1 MRVFAGLLTGLA
13 VVVLAACGSGSRSA
27 TPTTPPPPPPPP
39 PLPRPPAM
47 EIESCGP
54 YSTHIHFTAVPDG
67 YFYEFER
74 RYGET
79 GSWHFLTRLDGRLLD
94 RHDTGR
100 SGPVYLFED
109 FEPYRRNITSATY
122 YRVRAEVSDGRKTDW
137 SDIWYCEPVE
147 PTVTTDSRFNLRF
160 WGEIA
165 FDAHECPT
173 SASCPNYYVSG
184 RDIEPLEGRVL
195 YVLDT
200 TSPNFHIRT
209 TGFTSSEVS
218 VMRRTIPEA
227 MEALTGESFSGR
239 ITTGSEGSER
249 EGWILVRTWDD
260 PGDGPPGSEECGTAR
275 LGSTAGL
282 IRINKALSNVSGSRG
297 CATQAIFVHEFG
309 HALGF
314 FHVASTA
321 HVMQNPIDN
330 SRRSFSSSEQY
341 HAQLAYALG
350 QGTRYSDGPQAT
362 TTVVKPR
369 SSITTRE
376 TTAPPA
382 HRPEAICRFN

>member
-1 MRVFAGLLTGLA
+1 M
-13 VVVLAACGSGSRSA
+13 
-27 TPTTPPPPPPPP
+27 
-39 PLPRPPAM
+39 
-47 EIESCGP
+47 
-54 YSTHIHFTAVPDG
+54 Y
-67 YFYEFER
+67 
-74 RYGET
+74 
-79 GSWHFLTRLDGRLLD
+79 
-94 RHDTGR
+94 
-100 SGPVYLFED
+100 ED
-109 FEPYRRNITSATY
+109 FEPYNRNITAVTY

-137 SDIWYCEPVE
+137 SDIWYCEPIE

-165 FDAHECPT
+165 FNAHECPT

-184 RDIEPLEGRVL
+184 RDIEPLEERVL
-195 YVLDT
+195 CILDT
-200 TSPNFHIRT
+200 TNPNFHIRT
-209 TGFTSSEVS
+209 TGFTSSDVS

-239 ITTGSEGSER
+239 ITTGSEGSEC

-260 PGDGPPGSEECGTAR
+260 PGDDPAGSESCGTAR
-275 LGSTAGL
+275 LGSPAGV
-282 IRINKALSNVSGSRG
+282 IRINKARSNISGSRG
-297 CATQAIFVHEFG
+297 CATQAIFVHELG

-314 FHVASTA
+314 SHVASTA

-330 SRRSFSSSEQY
+330 SRRSFSSREQY
-341 HAQLAYALG
+341 HTQLAYALG
-350 QGTRYSDGPQAT
+350 RGTRHSDGPQAT

-376 TTAPPA
+376 TVAPPA